1 MILCERLSRCFTRT
15 SLFIDDAILPL
26 TSLDPAAFWKGFDD
40 LINEFSSSTRDL
52 LADRLDL
59 QTQIDHWHDANPS
72 FSQTDYEQFLLSIG
86 YLLPQIPDFV
96 INTDKVDAEIA
107 TLSGPQLVVP
117 LKNARFALNAANARW
132 GSLYDALYGSDII
145 VDEPGQPRQPGYDS
159 VRGNK
164 VIAYARAFLDS
175 AVPLASASHAEAVS
189 YSINDGLVIELEDGH
204 QTRLRDATQFAGYLG
219 DSDAPS
225 SVLFKHHGL
234 HIECVINRGGNIGS
248 EDAAGIDDI
257 ILEAA
262 LTTIMDCEDS
272 VAAVDAEDKIDV
284 YKNWLGLMT
293 NTLSASFAKGG
304 ATLTRSLNQDREF
317 LDPNGAPIMLR
328 GRSLLFNRNVG
339 HLMTSELAHD
349 NAGEQVPEHII
360 DAVMTALIGAID
372 LASDA
377 GYGNSCTGSLYIV
390 KPKMHGPAEVAF
402 TCRLFASIEV
412 LLSLPANTIKLGIMD
427 EERRTSV
434 NLKHCIFEARER
446 LVFINTG
453 FLDRTGDEIYT
464 SMNAGVFPPKAQIK
478 DREWIN
484 AYENRNVEI
493 GLACGL
499 QGRAQIG
506 KGMWAMPD
514 EMAAMMKAKVAHPQ
528 SGASTAWVPSP
539 TAAVLHAMHYH
550 AVDVRAAQESVR
562 LRTPSTLSAL
572 LTIPLLGHETP
583 LDAQSIERELEN
595 NIQGILGYVVRWIE
609 SGIGC
614 SKVPD
619 IHNIG
624 LMEDRATLRIS
635 AVHVSN
641 WLKHGLCNTEQVIEI
656 MKRMAKVV
664 DEQNANDPLYRPMA
678 DDFEASAGFAAAKAL
693 VFDNPTLPNGYT
705 EPLLHAHRV
714 MYKASQP

>member
-1 MILCERLSRCFTRT
+1 MFHPNLTR
-15 SLFIDDAILPL
+15 FINDAILPL
-26 TSLDPAAFWKGFDD
+26 TSLDAAAFWKGFDD

-52 LADRLDL
+52 LADRLHL
-59 QTQIDHWHDANPS
+59 QTQIYHWHDANPS

-189 YSINDGLVIELEDGH
+189 YSINDGLVIELKDGH

-317 LDPNGAPIMLR
+317 LDPNGAPIVLR

-360 DAVMTALIGAID
+360 DAIMTALIGAID

-390 KPKMHGPAEVAF
+390 KPKMHGPVEVAF

-572 LTIPLLGHETP
+572 LTIPLLGHEPP

>member
-1 MILCERLSRCFTRT
+1 MFHPNLTR
-15 SLFIDDAILPL
+15 FINDAILPL
-26 TSLDPAAFWKGFDD
+26 TSLDAAAFWKGFDD

-59 QTQIDHWHDANPS
+59 QAQIDHWHDANPS

-189 YSINDGLVIELEDGH
+189 YSINDGLVIGLKDGH

-390 KPKMHGPAEVAF
+390 KPKMHGPVEVAF

-562 LRTPSTLSAL
+562 LRAPSTLSAL

-656 MKRMAKVV
+656 MQRMAKVV

-714 MYKASQP
+714 MYKAS

>member
-1 MILCERLSRCFTRT
+1 MFHPNLTR
-15 SLFIDDAILPL
+15 FINDAILPL
-26 TSLDPAAFWKGFDD
+26 TSLDAAAFWKGFDD

-189 YSINDGLVIELEDGH
+189 YSINDGLVIGLKDGH

-219 DSDAPS
+219 DSDAPG

-248 EDAAGIDDI
+248 EDAAGVDDI

-304 ATLTRSLNQDREF
+304 TTMTRSLNQDREF
-317 LDPNGAPIMLR
+317 LDPYGAPIVLR

-390 KPKMHGPAEVAF
+390 KPKMHGPVEVAF

-493 GLACGL
+493 GLTCGL

-656 MKRMAKVV
+656 MQRMAKVV

>member
-1 MILCERLSRCFTRT
+1 MFHPNLTR
-15 SLFIDDAILPL
+15 FINDAILPL
-26 TSLDPAAFWKGFDD
+26 TSLDAAAFWKGFDD

-59 QTQIDHWHDANPS
+59 QAQIDHWHDANPS

-189 YSINDGLVIELEDGH
+189 YSINDGLVIGLKDGH

-219 DSDAPS
+219 DSDAPG

-248 EDAAGIDDI
+248 EDAAGVDDI

-304 ATLTRSLNQDREF
+304 TTMTRSLNQDREF
-317 LDPNGAPIMLR
+317 LDPNGAPIVLR

-377 GYGNSCTGSLYIV
+377 GYGNSCTGNLYIV
-390 KPKMHGPAEVAF
+390 KPKMHGPVEVAF

-412 LLSLPANTIKLGIMD
+412 LLSLPVNTIKLGIMD

-562 LRTPSTLSAL
+562 LRAPSTLSAL

-656 MKRMAKVV
+656 MQRMAKVV
-664 DEQNANDPLYRPMA
+664 DEQNVNDPLYRPMA

-714 MYKASQP
+714 MYKAS

>member
-1 MILCERLSRCFTRT
+1 MFHPNLTR
-15 SLFIDDAILPL
+15 FINDAILPL
-26 TSLDPAAFWKGFDD
+26 TSLDAAAFWKGFDD

-189 YSINDGLVIELEDGH
+189 YSINDGLVIGLKDGH

-219 DSDAPS
+219 DSDAPG

-304 ATLTRSLNQDREF
+304 TTMTRSLNQDREF
-317 LDPNGAPIMLR
+317 LDPNGAPIVLR

-390 KPKMHGPAEVAF
+390 KPKMHGPVEVAF

-434 NLKHCIFEARER
+434 NLKHCIFEARKR

-562 LRTPSTLSAL
+562 LRAPSTLSAL

>member
-1 MILCERLSRCFTRT
+1 MFHPNLTR
-15 SLFIDDAILPL
+15 FINDAILPL
-26 TSLDPAAFWKGFDD
+26 TSLDAAAFWKGFDD

-59 QTQIDHWHDANPS
+59 QAQIDHWHDVNPS

-189 YSINDGLVIELEDGH
+189 YSINDGLVIELKDGH

-219 DSDAPS
+219 DSDAPG

-234 HIECVINRGGNIGS
+234 HIECVINRGGNIGN

-304 ATLTRSLNQDREF
+304 TTMTRSLNQDREF
-317 LDPNGAPIMLR
+317 LDPNGAPIVLR

-377 GYGNSCTGSLYIV
+377 GYGNSCTGNLYIV
-390 KPKMHGPAEVAF
+390 KPKMHGPVEVAF

-434 NLKHCIFEARER
+434 NLKHCIFEARKR

-562 LRTPSTLSAL
+562 LRAPSTLSAL

-656 MKRMAKVV
+656 MQRMAKVV
-664 DEQNANDPLYRPMA
+664 DEQNVNDPLYRPMA

-714 MYKASQP
+714 MYKAS

>member
-1 MILCERLSRCFTRT
+1 MFHPNLTR
-15 SLFIDDAILPL
+15 FINDAILPL
-26 TSLDPAAFWKGFDD
+26 TSLAAAAFWKGFDD

-59 QTQIDHWHDANPS
+59 QAQIDHWHDANPS

-189 YSINDGLVIELEDGH
+189 YCINDGLVIELKDGH

-293 NTLSASFAKGG
+293 NTLSASFVKGG

-390 KPKMHGPAEVAF
+390 KPKMHGPVEVAF

-478 DREWIN
+478 DRDWIN

-572 LTIPLLGHETP
+572 LTIPLLGHKTP
-583 LDAQSIERELEN
+583 LDTQSIERELEN

-656 MKRMAKVV
+656 MQRMAKVV

-693 VFDNPTLPNGYT
+693 IFDNPTLPNGYT

>member
-1 MILCERLSRCFTRT
+1 
-15 SLFIDDAILPL
+15 
-26 TSLDPAAFWKGFDD
+26 
-40 LINEFSSSTRDL
+40 
-52 LADRLDL
+52 
-59 QTQIDHWHDANPS
+59 
-72 FSQTDYEQFLLSIG
+72 
-86 YLLPQIPDFV
+86 
-96 INTDKVDAEIA
+96 
-107 TLSGPQLVVP
+107 
-117 LKNARFALNAANARW
+117 
-132 GSLYDALYGSDII
+132 
-145 VDEPGQPRQPGYDS
+145 
-159 VRGNK
+159 
-164 VIAYARAFLDS
+164 
-175 AVPLASASHAEAVS
+175 VPLASASHAEAVS
-189 YSINDGLVIELEDGH
+189 YCINDGLVIELKDGH

-293 NTLSASFAKGG
+293 NTLSASFVKGG

-390 KPKMHGPAEVAF
+390 KPKMHGPVEVAF

-562 LRTPSTLSAL
+562 LRAPSTLSAL

-583 LDAQSIERELEN
+583 LDTQSIERELEN

-656 MKRMAKVV
+656 MQRMAKVV

-693 VFDNPTLPNGYT
+693 IFDNPTLPNGYT

>member
-1 MILCERLSRCFTRT
+1 MFHPNLTR
-15 SLFIDDAILPL
+15 FINDAILPL
-26 TSLDPAAFWKGFDD
+26 TSLDAAAFWKGFDD
-40 LINEFSSSTRDL
+40 LINEFSSSTRDS

-189 YSINDGLVIELEDGH
+189 YSINDGLVIGLKDGH

-219 DSDAPS
+219 DSDAPG

-248 EDAAGIDDI
+248 EDAAGVDDI

-304 ATLTRSLNQDREF
+304 TTMTRSLNQDREF
-317 LDPNGAPIMLR
+317 LDPNGAPIVLR

-377 GYGNSCTGSLYIV
+377 GYGNSCTGNLYIV
-390 KPKMHGPAEVAF
+390 KPKMHGPVEVAF

-434 NLKHCIFEARER
+434 NLKHCIFEARKR

-550 AVDVRAAQESVR
+550 AVDVRAAQEYVR
-562 LRTPSTLSAL
+562 LRAPSTLSAL

-656 MKRMAKVV
+656 MQRMAKVV
-664 DEQNANDPLYRPMA
+664 DEQNVNDPLYRPMA

-714 MYKASQP
+714 MYKAS

>member
-1 MILCERLSRCFTRT
+1 MFHPNLTR
-15 SLFIDDAILPL
+15 FINDAILPL
-26 TSLDPAAFWKGFDD
+26 TSLDAAAFWKGFDD

-59 QTQIDHWHDANPS
+59 QAQIDHWHDANPS

-189 YSINDGLVIELEDGH
+189 YSINDGLVIGLKDGH

-219 DSDAPS
+219 DSDAPG

-248 EDAAGIDDI
+248 EDAAGVDDI

-304 ATLTRSLNQDREF
+304 TTMTRSLNQDREF
-317 LDPNGAPIMLR
+317 LDPNGAPIVLR

-390 KPKMHGPAEVAF
+390 KPKMHGPVEVAF

-562 LRTPSTLSAL
+562 LRAPSTLSAL

-656 MKRMAKVV
+656 MQRMAKVV
-664 DEQNANDPLYRPMA
+664 DEQNANDPL
-678 DDFEASAGFAAAKAL
+678 
-693 VFDNPTLPNGYT
+693 
-705 EPLLHAHRV
+705 
-714 MYKASQP
+714 

>member
-1 MILCERLSRCFTRT
+1 MFHPNLTR
-15 SLFIDDAILPL
+15 FIDDAILPL

-52 LADRLDL
+52 LAERLDL

-72 FSQTDYEQFLLSIG
+72 FNQTDYEQFLLSIG

-189 YSINDGLVIELEDGH
+189 YSINDGLVIGLKDGH

-219 DSDAPS
+219 DSDAPG

-304 ATLTRSLNQDREF
+304 TTMTRSLNQDREF
-317 LDPNGAPIMLR
+317 LDPNGAPIVLR

-377 GYGNSCTGSLYIV
+377 GYGNSCTGNLYIV
-390 KPKMHGPAEVAF
+390 KPKMHGPVEVAF

-562 LRTPSTLSAL
+562 LRAPSTLSAL

-656 MKRMAKVV
+656 MQRMAKVV
-664 DEQNANDPLYRPMA
+664 DEQNVNDPLYRPMA

-714 MYKASQP
+714 MYKAS

>member
-1 MILCERLSRCFTRT
+1 MFHPNLTR
-15 SLFIDDAILPL
+15 FINDAILPL
-26 TSLDPAAFWKGFDD
+26 TSLDAAAFWKGFDD

-52 LADRLDL
+52 LADRLHL

-189 YSINDGLVIELEDGH
+189 YSINDGLVIELKDGH

-219 DSDAPS
+219 DSDAPG

-317 LDPNGAPIMLR
+317 LDPNGAPIVLR

-360 DAVMTALIGAID
+360 DAIMTALIGAID

-390 KPKMHGPAEVAF
+390 KPKMHGPVEVAF

-562 LRTPSTLSAL
+562 LGTPSTLSAL

>member
-1 MILCERLSRCFTRT
+1 MFHPNLTR
-15 SLFIDDAILPL
+15 FINDAILPL
-26 TSLDPAAFWKGFDD
+26 TSLDAAAFWKGFDD

-59 QTQIDHWHDANPS
+59 QAQIDHWHDANPS

-189 YSINDGLVIELEDGH
+189 YSINDGLVIELKDGH

-219 DSDAPS
+219 DSDAPG

-248 EDAAGIDDI
+248 EDAAGVDDI

-304 ATLTRSLNQDREF
+304 TTMTRSLNQDREF
-317 LDPNGAPIMLR
+317 LDPNGAPIVLR

-390 KPKMHGPAEVAF
+390 KPKMHGPVEVAF

-562 LRTPSTLSAL
+562 LRAPSTLSAL

-656 MKRMAKVV
+656 MQRMAKVV
-664 DEQNANDPLYRPMA
+664 DEQNVNDPLYRPMA

-714 MYKASQP
+714 MYKAS

>member
-1 MILCERLSRCFTRT
+1 MFHPNLTR
-15 SLFIDDAILPL
+15 FIDDAILPL

-641 WLKHGLCNTEQVIEI
+641 WLKHGICNTEQVIEI
-656 MKRMAKVV
+656 MQRMAKVV

>member
-1 MILCERLSRCFTRT
+1 MFHPNLTR
-15 SLFIDDAILPL
+15 FINDAILPL
-26 TSLDPAAFWKGFDD
+26 TSLDAAAFWKGFDD

-59 QTQIDHWHDANPS
+59 QAQIDHWHDANPS

-189 YSINDGLVIELEDGH
+189 YCINDGLVIELKDGH

-293 NTLSASFAKGG
+293 NTLSASFVKGG

-317 LDPNGAPIMLR
+317 LDPNGAPIVLR

-390 KPKMHGPAEVAF
+390 KPKMHGPVEVAF

-464 SMNAGVFPPKAQIK
+464 SMNAGVFPPKAQTK

-562 LRTPSTLSAL
+562 LRAPSTLSAL

>member
-1 MILCERLSRCFTRT
+1 MFHPNLTR
-15 SLFIDDAILPL
+15 FIDDAILPL
-26 TSLDPAAFWKGFDD
+26 TSLDPAALWKGFDD

-52 LADRLDL
+52 LAERLDL

-86 YLLPQIPDFV
+86 YLLPQIPDFE

-189 YSINDGLVIELEDGH
+189 YSINDGLVIELKDGH

-219 DSDAPS
+219 DSDAPG

-304 ATLTRSLNQDREF
+304 TTMTRTLNQDREF
-317 LDPNGAPIMLR
+317 LDPNGAPIVLR

-390 KPKMHGPAEVAF
+390 KPKMHGPVEVAF

-434 NLKHCIFEARER
+434 NLKHCIFEARKR

-550 AVDVRAAQESVR
+550 AVDVRAAQEYVR
-562 LRTPSTLSAL
+562 LRAPSTLSAL

-656 MKRMAKVV
+656 MQRMAKVV

>member
-1 MILCERLSRCFTRT
+1 MFHPNLTR
-15 SLFIDDAILPL
+15 FIDDAILPL

-189 YSINDGLVIELEDGH
+189 YCINDGLVIELKDGH

-293 NTLSASFAKGG
+293 NTLSASFVKGG

-390 KPKMHGPAEVAF
+390 KPKMHGPVEVAF

-562 LRTPSTLSAL
+562 LRAPSTLSAL

-583 LDAQSIERELEN
+583 LDTQSIERELEN

-656 MKRMAKVV
+656 MQRMAKVV

>member
-1 MILCERLSRCFTRT
+1 MFHPNLTR
-15 SLFIDDAILPL
+15 FIDDAILPL

-72 FSQTDYEQFLLSIG
+72 CSQTDYEQFLLSIG

-189 YSINDGLVIELEDGH
+189 YSINDGLVIELKDGH

-284 YKNWLGLMT
+284 YKNWFGLMT

-317 LDPNGAPIMLR
+317 LDPNGAPIVLR

-390 KPKMHGPAEVAF
+390 KPKMHGPVEVAF

-562 LRTPSTLSAL
+562 LRAPSTLSAL

-583 LDAQSIERELEN
+583 LDTQSIERELEN

-656 MKRMAKVV
+656 MQRMAKVV

>member
-1 MILCERLSRCFTRT
+1 MFHPNLTR
-15 SLFIDDAILPL
+15 FINDAILPL
-26 TSLDPAAFWKGFDD
+26 TSLDAAAFWKGFDD

-59 QTQIDHWHDANPS
+59 QAQIDHWHDANPS

-189 YSINDGLVIELEDGH
+189 YCINDGLVIELKDGH

-317 LDPNGAPIMLR
+317 LDPNGAPIVLR

-390 KPKMHGPAEVAF
+390 KPKMHGPVEVAF

-583 LDAQSIERELEN
+583 LDTQSIERELEN

-656 MKRMAKVV
+656 MQRMAKVV

-693 VFDNPTLPNGYT
+693 IFDNPTLPNGYT

>member
-1 MILCERLSRCFTRT
+1 MFHPNLTR
-15 SLFIDDAILPL
+15 FINDAILPL
-26 TSLDPAAFWKGFDD
+26 TSLDAAAFWKGFDD

-189 YSINDGLVIELEDGH
+189 YSINDGLVIGLKDGH

-219 DSDAPS
+219 DSDAPG

-248 EDAAGIDDI
+248 EDAAGVDDI

-304 ATLTRSLNQDREF
+304 TTMTRSLNQDREF
-317 LDPNGAPIMLR
+317 LDPNGAPIVLR

-390 KPKMHGPAEVAF
+390 KPKMHGPVEVAF

-464 SMNAGVFPPKAQIK
+464 SMNAGVFLPKAQIK

-562 LRTPSTLSAL
+562 LRAPSTLSAL

-656 MKRMAKVV
+656 MQRMAKVV
-664 DEQNANDPLYRPMA
+664 DEQNVNDPLYRPMA

-714 MYKASQP
+714 MYKAS

>member
-1 MILCERLSRCFTRT
+1 MFHPNLTR
-15 SLFIDDAILPL
+15 FINDAILPL
-26 TSLDPAAFWKGFDD
+26 TSLDAAAFWKGFDD

-59 QTQIDHWHDANPS
+59 QAQIDHWHDANPS

-189 YSINDGLVIELEDGH
+189 YSINDGLVIELKDGH

-219 DSDAPS
+219 DSDAPG

-304 ATLTRSLNQDREF
+304 TTMTRSLNQDREF
-317 LDPNGAPIMLR
+317 LDPNGAPIVLR

-390 KPKMHGPAEVAF
+390 KPKMHGPVEVAF

-562 LRTPSTLSAL
+562 LRAPSTLSAL

-583 LDAQSIERELEN
+583 LDAQSIARELEN

-656 MKRMAKVV
+656 MQRMAKVV

-714 MYKASQP
+714 MYKAS

>member
-1 MILCERLSRCFTRT
+1 MFHPNLTR
-15 SLFIDDAILPL
+15 FINDAILPL
-26 TSLDPAAFWKGFDD
+26 TSLDAAAFWKGLDD

-164 VIAYARAFLDS
+164 VIAYARSFLDS

-189 YSINDGLVIELEDGH
+189 YSINDGLVIELKDGH

-219 DSDAPS
+219 DSDAPG

-304 ATLTRSLNQDREF
+304 TTMTRSLNQDREF
-317 LDPNGAPIMLR
+317 LDPNGAPIVLR

-377 GYGNSCTGSLYIV
+377 GYGNSCPGSLYIV
-390 KPKMHGPAEVAF
+390 KPKMHGPVEVAF

-562 LRTPSTLSAL
+562 LRAPSTLSAL

-656 MKRMAKVV
+656 MQRMAKVV
-664 DEQNANDPLYRPMA
+664 DEQNANDPLYRQMA
-678 DDFEASAGFAAAKAL
+678 HDFEASAGFAAAKAL

-714 MYKASQP
+714 MYKAS

>member
-1 MILCERLSRCFTRT
+1 MFHPNLTR
-15 SLFIDDAILPL
+15 FINDAILPL
-26 TSLDPAAFWKGFDD
+26 TSLDAAAFWKGFDD
-40 LINEFSSSTRDL
+40 LINEFSSSTRDS

-189 YSINDGLVIELEDGH
+189 YSINDGLVIGLKDGH

-219 DSDAPS
+219 DSDAPG

-293 NTLSASFAKGG
+293 NTLSASFVKGG

-390 KPKMHGPAEVAF
+390 KPKMHGPVEVAF

-562 LRTPSTLSAL
+562 LRAPSTLSAL

-583 LDAQSIERELEN
+583 LDTQSIERELEN

-656 MKRMAKVV
+656 MQRMAKVV

>member
-1 MILCERLSRCFTRT
+1 MFHPNLTR
-15 SLFIDDAILPL
+15 FINDAILPL
-26 TSLDPAAFWKGFDD
+26 TSLDAAAFWEGFDD

-52 LADRLDL
+52 LADRLHL

-189 YSINDGLVIELEDGH
+189 YSINDGLVIELKDGH

-317 LDPNGAPIMLR
+317 LNPNGAPIVLR

-390 KPKMHGPAEVAF
+390 KPKMHGPVEVAF

-562 LRTPSTLSAL
+562 LGTPSTLSAL

>member
-1 MILCERLSRCFTRT
+1 MFHPNLTR
-15 SLFIDDAILPL
+15 FINDAILPL
-26 TSLDPAAFWKGFDD
+26 TSLDAAAFWKGFDD

-52 LADRLDL
+52 LADRLHL

-189 YSINDGLVIELEDGH
+189 YSINDGLVIELKDGH

-317 LDPNGAPIMLR
+317 LDPNGAPIVLR

-360 DAVMTALIGAID
+360 DAIMTALIGAID

-390 KPKMHGPAEVAF
+390 KPKMHGPVEVAF

-562 LRTPSTLSAL
+562 LGTPSTLSAL

-656 MKRMAKVV
+656 MQRMAKVV
-664 DEQNANDPLYRPMA
+664 DEQNVNDPLYRPMA

-714 MYKASQP
+714 MYKAS

>member
-1 MILCERLSRCFTRT
+1 MFHPNLTR
-15 SLFIDDAILPL
+15 FINDAILPL
-26 TSLDPAAFWKGFDD
+26 TSLDAAAFWKGFDD

-59 QTQIDHWHDANPS
+59 QAQIDHWHDANPS

-189 YSINDGLVIELEDGH
+189 YCINDGLVIELKDGH

-293 NTLSASFAKGG
+293 NTLSASFVKGG

-390 KPKMHGPAEVAF
+390 KPKMHGPVEVAF

-562 LRTPSTLSAL
+562 LRAPSTLSAL

-583 LDAQSIERELEN
+583 LDTQSIERELEN

-656 MKRMAKVV
+656 MQRMAKVV

>member
-1 MILCERLSRCFTRT
+1 MFHPNLTR
-15 SLFIDDAILPL
+15 FINDAILPL
-26 TSLDPAAFWKGFDD
+26 TSLDAAAFWKGFDD

-189 YSINDGLVIELEDGH
+189 YSINDGLVIELKDGH

-219 DSDAPS
+219 DSDAPG

-304 ATLTRSLNQDREF
+304 TTMTRSLNQDREF
-317 LDPNGAPIMLR
+317 LDPNGAPIVLR

-390 KPKMHGPAEVAF
+390 KPKMHGPVEVAF

-562 LRTPSTLSAL
+562 LRAPSTLSAL

-656 MKRMAKVV
+656 MQRMAKVV
-664 DEQNANDPLYRPMA
+664 DEQNVNDPLYRPMA

>member
-1 MILCERLSRCFTRT
+1 MFHPNLTR
-15 SLFIDDAILPL
+15 FINDAILPL
-26 TSLDPAAFWKGFDD
+26 TSLDAAAFWKGFDD

-59 QTQIDHWHDANPS
+59 QAQIDHWHDANPS

-189 YSINDGLVIELEDGH
+189 YCINDGLVIELKDGH

-293 NTLSASFAKGG
+293 NTLSASFVKGG

-390 KPKMHGPAEVAF
+390 KPKMHGPVEVVF

-562 LRTPSTLSAL
+562 LRAPSTLSAL

-583 LDAQSIERELEN
+583 LDTQSIERELEN

-656 MKRMAKVV
+656 MQRMAKVV

-693 VFDNPTLPNGYT
+693 IFDNPTLPNGYT

>member
-1 MILCERLSRCFTRT
+1 MFHPNLTR
-15 SLFIDDAILPL
+15 FINDAILPL
-26 TSLDPAAFWKGFDD
+26 TSLDAAAFWKGFDD

-52 LADRLDL
+52 LADRLHL

-189 YSINDGLVIELEDGH
+189 YSINDGLVIELKDGH

-234 HIECVINRGGNIGS
+234 HIECVINKGGNIGS

-317 LDPNGAPIMLR
+317 LDPNGAPIVLR

-390 KPKMHGPAEVAF
+390 KPKMHGPVEVAF

>member
-1 MILCERLSRCFTRT
+1 MFHPNLTR
-15 SLFIDDAILPL
+15 FINDAILPL
-26 TSLDPAAFWKGFDD
+26 TSLDAAAFWKGFDD

-52 LADRLDL
+52 LADRLHL

-189 YSINDGLVIELEDGH
+189 YSINDGLVIELKDGH

-317 LDPNGAPIMLR
+317 LNPNGAPIVLR

-390 KPKMHGPAEVAF
+390 KPKMHGPVEVAF

-562 LRTPSTLSAL
+562 LGTPSTLSAL

>member
-1 MILCERLSRCFTRT
+1 MFHPNLTR
-15 SLFIDDAILPL
+15 FIDDAILPL

-189 YSINDGLVIELEDGH
+189 YSINDGLVIELKDGH

-390 KPKMHGPAEVAF
+390 KPKMHGPVEVAF
-402 TCRLFASIEV
+402 TCRLFASIEA
-412 LLSLPANTIKLGIMD
+412 LLSLPVNTIKLGIMD

-478 DREWIN
+478 DREWII

-514 EMAAMMKAKVAHPQ
+514 EMKAMMKAKVAHPN

-550 AVDVRAAQESVR
+550 DVDVRAAQESVR
-562 LRTPSTLSAL
+562 LRTPSTLSSL
-572 LTIPLLGHETP
+572 LTIPLLDHETP

-641 WLKHGLCNTEQVIEI
+641 WLKHGLCHTDQVIEI
-656 MKRMAKVV
+656 MQRMAKVV

-693 VFDNPTLPNGYT
+693 VFDNPMLPNGYT
-705 EPLLHAHRV
+705 EPLLHSHRV

>member
-1 MILCERLSRCFTRT
+1 MFHPNLTR
-15 SLFIDDAILPL
+15 FINDAILPL
-26 TSLDPAAFWKGFDD
+26 TSLDAAAFWKGFDD

-72 FSQTDYEQFLLSIG
+72 FNQTDYEQFLLSIG

-189 YSINDGLVIELEDGH
+189 YSINDGLVIGLKDGH

-219 DSDAPS
+219 DSDAPG

-304 ATLTRSLNQDREF
+304 TTMTRSLNQDREF
-317 LDPNGAPIMLR
+317 LDPNGAPIVLR

-390 KPKMHGPAEVAF
+390 KPKMHGPVEVAF

-562 LRTPSTLSAL
+562 LRAPSTLSAL

-656 MKRMAKVV
+656 MQRMAKVV

-714 MYKASQP
+714 MYKAS

>member
-1 MILCERLSRCFTRT
+1 MFHPNLTR
-15 SLFIDDAILPL
+15 FINDAILPL
-26 TSLDPAAFWKGFDD
+26 TSLDAAAFWKGLDD

-164 VIAYARAFLDS
+164 VIAYARSFLDS

-189 YSINDGLVIELEDGH
+189 YSINDGLVIELKDGH

-219 DSDAPS
+219 DSDAPG

-304 ATLTRSLNQDREF
+304 TTMTRSLNQDREF
-317 LDPNGAPIMLR
+317 LDPNGAPIVLR

-390 KPKMHGPAEVAF
+390 KPKMHGPVEVAF

-562 LRTPSTLSAL
+562 LRAPSTLSAL

-656 MKRMAKVV
+656 MQRMAKVV
-664 DEQNANDPLYRPMA
+664 DEQNVNDPLYRPMA

-714 MYKASQP
+714 MYKAS

>member
-1 MILCERLSRCFTRT
+1 MFHPNLTR
-15 SLFIDDAILPL
+15 FINDAILPL
-26 TSLDPAAFWKGFDD
+26 TSLDAAAFWKGFDD

-59 QTQIDHWHDANPS
+59 QAQIDHWHDANPS

-189 YSINDGLVIELEDGH
+189 YCINDGLVIELKDGH

-219 DSDAPS
+219 DSDAPG

-293 NTLSASFAKGG
+293 NTLSASFVKGG

-390 KPKMHGPAEVAF
+390 KPKMHGPVEVAF

-562 LRTPSTLSAL
+562 LRAPSTLSAL

-583 LDAQSIERELEN
+583 LDTQSIERELEN

-656 MKRMAKVV
+656 MQRMAKVV

-693 VFDNPTLPNGYT
+693 IFDNPTLPNGYT

>member
-1 MILCERLSRCFTRT
+1 MFHPNLTR
-15 SLFIDDAILPL
+15 FINDAILPL
-26 TSLDPAAFWKGFDD
+26 TSLDAAAFWKGFDD

-52 LADRLDL
+52 LADRLHL

-189 YSINDGLVIELEDGH
+189 YSINDGLVIGLKDGH

-219 DSDAPS
+219 DSDAPG

-304 ATLTRSLNQDREF
+304 TTMTRSLNQDREF
-317 LDPNGAPIMLR
+317 LDPNGAPIVLR

-390 KPKMHGPAEVAF
+390 KPKMHGPVEVAF

-562 LRTPSTLSAL
+562 LRAPSTLSAL

-656 MKRMAKVV
+656 MQRMAKVV

-693 VFDNPTLPNGYT
+693 IFDNPTLPNGYT

>member
-1 MILCERLSRCFTRT
+1 MFHPNLTR
-15 SLFIDDAILPL
+15 FINDAILPL
-26 TSLDPAAFWKGFDD
+26 TSLDAAAFWKGFDD

-52 LADRLDL
+52 LADRLNL

-72 FSQTDYEQFLLSIG
+72 FSQTGYEQFLLSIG

-189 YSINDGLVIELEDGH
+189 YSINDGLVIGLKDGH

-219 DSDAPS
+219 DSDAPG

-248 EDAAGIDDI
+248 EDAAGVDDI

-293 NTLSASFAKGG
+293 NTLSASFVKGG

-317 LDPNGAPIMLR
+317 LDPNGAPIVLR

-377 GYGNSCTGSLYIV
+377 GYGNSCTSSLYIV
-390 KPKMHGPAEVAF
+390 KPKMHGPVEVAF

-562 LRTPSTLSAL
+562 LRAPSTLSAL

-656 MKRMAKVV
+656 MQRMAKVV
-664 DEQNANDPLYRPMA
+664 DEQNVNDPLYRPMA

-714 MYKASQP
+714 MYKAS

>member
-1 MILCERLSRCFTRT
+1 MFHPNLTR
-15 SLFIDDAILPL
+15 FINDAILPL
-26 TSLDPAAFWKGFDD
+26 TSLDAAAFWKGLDD

-189 YSINDGLVIELEDGH
+189 YSINDGLVIGLKDGH

-219 DSDAPS
+219 DSDAPG

-248 EDAAGIDDI
+248 EDAAGVDDI

-304 ATLTRSLNQDREF
+304 TTMTRSLNQDREF
-317 LDPNGAPIMLR
+317 LDPNGAPIVLR

-377 GYGNSCTGSLYIV
+377 GYGNSCTGNLYIV
-390 KPKMHGPAEVAF
+390 KPKMHGPVEVAF

-562 LRTPSTLSAL
+562 LRAPSTLSAL

-656 MKRMAKVV
+656 MQRMAKVV
-664 DEQNANDPLYRPMA
+664 DEQNVNDPLYRPMA

-714 MYKASQP
+714 MYKAS

>member
-1 MILCERLSRCFTRT
+1 MFHPNLTR
-15 SLFIDDAILPL
+15 FINDAILPL
-26 TSLDPAAFWKGFDD
+26 TSLDAAAFWKGFDD

-52 LADRLDL
+52 LADRLHL

-107 TLSGPQLVVP
+107 TISGPQLVVP

-189 YSINDGLVIELEDGH
+189 YSINDGLVIELKDGH

-317 LDPNGAPIMLR
+317 LDPNGAPIVLR

-360 DAVMTALIGAID
+360 DAIMTALIGAID

-390 KPKMHGPAEVAF
+390 KPKMHGPVEVAF

-562 LRTPSTLSAL
+562 LGTPSTLSAL

-583 LDAQSIERELEN
+583 LDAQSIERELDN

>member
-1 MILCERLSRCFTRT
+1 MFHPNLTR
-15 SLFIDDAILPL
+15 FINDAILPL
-26 TSLDPAAFWKGFDD
+26 TSLDAAAFWKGFDD

-59 QTQIDHWHDANPS
+59 QAQIDHWHDANPS

-189 YSINDGLVIELEDGH
+189 YCINDGLVIELKDGH

-293 NTLSASFAKGG
+293 NTLSASFVKGG

-390 KPKMHGPAEVAF
+390 KPKMHGPVEVAF

-464 SMNAGVFPPKAQIK
+464 SMNAGVFPPKTQIK

-572 LTIPLLGHETP
+572 LTIPLLGHKTP
-583 LDAQSIERELEN
+583 LDTQSIERELEN

-656 MKRMAKVV
+656 MQRMAKVV

-693 VFDNPTLPNGYT
+693 IFDNPTLPNGYT

>member
-1 MILCERLSRCFTRT
+1 MFHPNLTR
-15 SLFIDDAILPL
+15 FINDAILPL
-26 TSLDPAAFWKGFDD
+26 TSLDAAAFWKGFDD

-59 QTQIDHWHDANPS
+59 QAQIDHWHDANPS

-132 GSLYDALYGSDII
+132 GSLYDSLYGSDII

-175 AVPLASASHAEAVS
+175 AVPLASASHAEALS
-189 YSINDGLVIELEDGH
+189 YCINDGLVIELKDGH

-262 LTTIMDCEDS
+262 LTTIMDCEDA

-293 NTLSASFAKGG
+293 NTLSASFVKGG

-390 KPKMHGPAEVAF
+390 KPKMHGPVEVAF